1 MQSDKKAAPGR
12 TGLIL
17 TAVILCAV
25 LAAAAILSVHLAK
38 DRQRYRLRSA
48 SLIAQAES
56 AEAQW
61 REIDE
66 DKTGVWYP
74 RRDAVREEV
83 SELNAQI
90 ADNNRNAERPRA
102 QVEAIQGYLTQAQQ
116 AGLSAR
122 LLNSAAAYLE
132 RRAETGA
139 SVEAAP

>member
-12 TGLIL
+12 AGFIL

-61 REIDE
+61 RGIDE

-74 RRDAVREEV
+74 RRDDAREDV

-102 QVEAIQGYLTQAQQ
+102 QVEAIQGYLTRTQQ

>member
-38 DRQRYRLRSA
+38 DRQRSRLRSA

-61 REIDE
+61 RAIDE

-74 RRDAVREEV
+74 RRDAARKDV

-102 QVEAIQGYLTQAQQ
+102 QVEAIQGYLTRTQQ